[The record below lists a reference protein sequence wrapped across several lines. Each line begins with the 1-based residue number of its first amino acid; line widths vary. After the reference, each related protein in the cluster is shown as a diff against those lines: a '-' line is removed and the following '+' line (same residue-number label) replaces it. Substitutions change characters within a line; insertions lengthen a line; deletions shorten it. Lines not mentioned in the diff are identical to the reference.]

1 MTTILKKTLEE
12 LHELPE
18 DQQAT
23 LITQFEDMIARA
35 KIDAKLAAS
44 EVRGGE
50 TRTDIFFEQIRAQI
64 GGGHLLGCSSQRRH
78 TRSD

>member
-23 LITQFEDMIARA
+23 LSTQFEDMIARA

-64 GGGHLLGCSSQRRH
+64 GG
-78 TRSD
+78 